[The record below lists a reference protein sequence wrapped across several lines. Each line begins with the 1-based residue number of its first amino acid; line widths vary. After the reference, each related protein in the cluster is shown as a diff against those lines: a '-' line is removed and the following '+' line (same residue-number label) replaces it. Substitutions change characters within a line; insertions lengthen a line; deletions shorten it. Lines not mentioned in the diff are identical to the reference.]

1 MANEFERDNDLEK
14 TRRISPYQELPQ
26 DKAEEYPE
34 DGYDDEYEDADA
46 DEEYEEYDEY
56 DEEEY
61 DEQPGGLRGFLST
74 TIGKIFVVVI
84 ALLLVAVLA
93 LAVMKVFMKPGEPV
107 RLPSSNTAAPVV
119 VVTKEPA
126 AQATSAPGAI
136 VFAPKATEKPE
147 ATQAPTQEPTQAP
160 TQKPTAA
167 PTEKPEP
174 TATPLPIVLTNTAT
188 PSPTPTPTATPTAT
202 PTPSP
207 TPTVAPTAV
216 PEIAKG
222 EVNRD
227 ANLREAA
234 ASNGKVKQLVKKG
247 EAVTIHEAVLDKD
260 SKVWY
265 GLTVDDQEVSGWMR
279 DYVVDSK
286 DKIASP
292 THTPKPTATPAP
304 EKVEEEKPEAEKAT
318 AEPTATPNPD
328 AIGAG
333 TTKKEANVRKVM
345 NGKVLVQLRKGKR
358 VDILGVKMDK
368 KGEIWYEVKAQGSS
382 TVGFVRDYLI
392 ELDDGV
398 ELVMPTAT
406 PAPEATPV
414 PERATAEPTAAPEEP
429 AEEKKEES
437 VLDREIIG
445 KGVTKRAANIRVK
458 PAASGKLVR
467 QLSKGNALMI
477 LEKYQDEEGNIWYE
491 VSTESGKTYGF
502 VRDYLLE
509 KVEIDEAREAKIYEE
524 SEADANAE
532 EESKKTNSKWKYA
545 GNKKSLVFHDLSCD
559 SLSSGSDFLV
569 YFESKDYAVN
579 KGYRPCGNCNP

>member
-26 DKAEEYPE
+26 DEAEEPAE
-34 DGYDDEYEDADA
+34 EGYDDEYEEEYA
-46 DEEYEEYDEY
+46 DEAYDEY
-56 DEEEY
+56 DEAYEDEVEY

-74 TIGKIFVVVI
+74 TVGKVFAVVI
-84 ALLLVAVLA
+84 ALLLVALIALLA
-93 LAVMKVFMKPGEPV
+93 MRMFVKPGEPAK
-107 RLPSSNTAAPVV
+107 LPAANTAAPVV
-119 VVTKEPA
+119 EQTKAPVT
-126 AQATSAPGAI
+126 QATSAPGPI
-136 VFAPKATEKPE
+136 VFAPQATEKPE
-147 ATQAPTQEPTQAP
+147 ATQAPTQQP
-160 TQKPTAA
+160 TQKPTAQPTA
-167 PTEKPEP
+167 EPTEKPEP

-188 PSPTPTPTATPTAT
+188 PSPSPTPTATPTAT

-234 ASNGKVKQLVKKG
+234 ASNGKVKQLVKDG

-260 SKVWY
+260 NKVWY
-265 GLTVDDQEVSGWMR
+265 GLTVDDLAVSGWMR

-304 EKVEEEKPEAEKAT
+304 EKAEEEEPEAEKAT

-328 AIGAG
+328 AIGTG

-345 NGKVLVQLRKGKR
+345 NGKVLVQLRKNKR

-368 KGEIWYEVKAQGSS
+368 NGDIWYEVKPQGSS

-392 ELDDGV
+392 ELDNGV

-406 PAPEATPV
+406 PAPEPTPA
-414 PERATAEPTAAPEEP
+414 PEKATAEPAAEPEEK
-429 AEEKKEES
+429 AEEKEES

-467 QLSKGNALMI
+467 QLSKGNLLLI

-491 VSTESGKTYGF
+491 VSTESGRTYGF

-509 KVEIDEAREAKIYEE
+509 NLEIDQELEAKVYGA
-524 SEADANAE
+524 EAE
-532 EESKKTNSKWKYA
+532 
-545 GNKKSLVFHDLSCD
+545 
-559 SLSSGSDFLV
+559 
-569 YFESKDYAVN
+569 
-579 KGYRPCGNCNP
+579 